1 MVSSQGLHAF
11 PTKTLPLKNETQ
23 GVNTLFFC
31 FEHQPWLSEGVPCFL
46 TFPHAT
52 ECVYLLINAFIQPHY
67 GSKLLWTVF
76 DEDEDVL
83 GSEIHPGYRKRL
95 VTAGVIAG
103 LASG

>member
-1 MVSSQGLHAF
+1 M
-11 PTKTLPLKNETQ
+11 
-23 GVNTLFFC
+23 
-31 FEHQPWLSEGVPCFL
+31 SEGVPCFL